1 MGMDPTGPYPT
12 LLVGGGGGGFCTL
25 GAGAFR
31 SEELKDRNP
40 LIVSTCWNV
49 CSKNGWMLYWRFS
62 NVVWM
67 VNLEISTGI
76 V

>member
-40 LIVSTCWNV
+40 LIVSTC
-49 CSKNGWMLYWRFS
+49 
-62 NVVWM
+62 
-67 VNLEISTGI
+67 
-76 V
+76 